1 MTATKNSS
9 DTQNIRCDHCNS
21 TLQFSTTACGR
32 QAPCPVCSHVIKIP
46 SYSPDYDSASIDRT
60 DIGYQ
65 THTKKQVRNIQ
76 RASALIPRPRTSAP
90 KYTAPVRMRTQ
101 SGNPHLPITPITSAP
116 SPLTDSHTQQ
126 LDNVTIENYE
136 VTLLTLKKNLE
147 ACIKLLSQ
155 SQARSASQ
163 STE

>member
-9 DTQNIRCDHCNS
+9 DTQNIRCDHCSS

-46 SYSPDYDSASIDRT
+46 SYST

-90 KYTAPVRMRTQ
+90 KYTAPVRMRTL